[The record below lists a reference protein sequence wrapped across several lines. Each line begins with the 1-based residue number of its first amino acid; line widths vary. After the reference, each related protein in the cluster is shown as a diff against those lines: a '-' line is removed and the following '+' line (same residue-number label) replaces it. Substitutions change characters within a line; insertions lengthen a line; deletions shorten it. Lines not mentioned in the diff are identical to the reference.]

1 MGTGKMEISEPIS
14 IVRETRPEPVRKNLL
29 SENKESLL
37 FEKNKKNT
45 YTRVST
51 IYIYIYIYIHLFFHE
66 HRFLYRYCTFGRC
79 TLLPLF
85 SSPFSLFFSLLILLT
100 SSHSF
105 A

>member
-1 MGTGKMEISEPIS
+1 MGAGKMEISEPIS

-51 IYIYIYIYIHLFFHE
+51 IYIYIYIYIFFSTNIGFCIDIAHLVDVLSSLCFLLLSLYFF
-66 HRFLYRYCTFGRC
+66 
-79 TLLPLF
+79 LF
-85 SSPFSLFFSLLILLT
+85 SFC
-100 SSHSF
+100 
-105 A
+105 